1 MSVEVLLPS
10 PRVNMLDT
18 GTLNAMEGLALPKVC
33 GPHRG
38 IRRPSGT
45 NESESDSPP
54 SKKSKKARR
63 RRKRPRQR
71 LIGKGLPTKPVAP
84 FNTTQFLMAEYDQLQ
99 DTDIVVRPRRH
110 RDSSFSVDSDDQNNF
125 YSSPEDED
133 EFMAR
138 EFWNAY
144 EDVHAERL
152 DTMTKAQLVQEYLAL
167 EEKVDLLERQL
178 RAVRARQ
185 RYRSQRMEEDDDD
198 DDDEVRPGE
207 VKVDPET
214 AQKIS
219 IFQREISNLEVE
231 NRRLREENLNLRRTS
246 SARSSSSSSSSDS
259 SSDSSSSS
267 SSDSSSDSDD
277 DGDAEKKTNPSL
289 SATVVS
295 SSPPRVNV
303 DADEEAV
310 VSASDK
316 VECQPDSHLCQE
328 VEEDVELGVEP
339 AEATPAVV
347 PGEGH
352 FDDDGPSPLTHTDPP
367 TSSSSTT
374 SVVAASSPAEGGEG
388 KTDGKETPPPVAVM
402 KGVVEEEVSSTTAA

>member
-18 GTLNAMEGLALPKVC
+18 GTPLGGVEALAALPTVC

-71 LIGKGLPTKPVAP
+71 MMMSMKSLRTKPVAP
-84 FNTTQFLMAEYDQLQ
+84 FNTTQFLMAEHDQLQ
-99 DTDIVVRPRRH
+99 DTDIVARPRRQ

-178 RAVRARQ
+178 RVVRARH
-185 RYRSQRMEEDDDD
+185 RYRNQHVDDDDD

-219 IFQREISNLEVE
+219 IFQNEICNLETE
-231 NRRLREENLNLRRTS
+231 NRRLREENLTLRRTS
-246 SARSSSSSSSSDS
+246 SAKSSSSSSSSDS

-277 DGDAEKKTNPSL
+277 EAGRTLSCKK
-289 SATVVS
+289 VS
-295 SSPPRVNV
+295 SVVTSVKAME
-303 DADEEAV
+303 DEAV

-316 VECQPDSHLCQE
+316 VECQAADSLVCDGDEETTAGTTTTAAAATTTGPLPDES
-328 VEEDVELGVEP
+328 EEGVCP
-339 AEATPAVV
+339 A
-347 PGEGH
+347 H
-352 FDDDGPSPLTHTDPP
+352 SLSDPP
-367 TSSSSTT
+367 TSSTFVTPVEAIMEEEEEEGEKKREESS
-374 SVVAASSPAEGGEG
+374 SSSNI
-388 KTDGKETPPPVAVM
+388 
-402 KGVVEEEVSSTTAA
+402 VEEEVSSTTAA

>member
-71 LIGKGLPTKPVAP
+71 LIGKGLQMKPVAP
-84 FNTTQFLMAEYDQLQ
+84 FNTTQFLMAEHDQLQ

-110 RDSSFSVDSDDQNNF
+110 RDSSFSVESDDQNNF

-178 RAVRARQ
+178 RAVRARH
-185 RYRSQRMEEDDDD
+185 RYRSQRMEDDDDD

-231 NRRLREENLNLRRTS
+231 NRRLREENLTLRRTS

-267 SSDSSSDSDD
+267 SSDSSSDSEA
-277 DGDAEKKTNPSL
+277 DGDAEAEDNRTQK
-289 SATVVS
+289 S
-295 SSPPRVNV
+295 SSPSRVNL
-303 DADEEAV
+303 DDGEAV

-328 VEEDVELGVEP
+328 EDVESGEEEP
-339 AEATPAVV
+339 AEATPVV
-347 PGEGH
+347 VIPERSVDG
-352 FDDDGPSPLTHTDPP
+352 DGPSPVTQPDPP
-367 TSSSSTT
+367 TSSSATT
-374 SVVAASSPAEGGEG
+374 APVEGGEG
-388 KTDGKETPPPVAVM
+388 RKDGKESPPSAVA
-402 KGVVEEEVSSTTAA
+402 KGVVVVEEEVSSTTAA